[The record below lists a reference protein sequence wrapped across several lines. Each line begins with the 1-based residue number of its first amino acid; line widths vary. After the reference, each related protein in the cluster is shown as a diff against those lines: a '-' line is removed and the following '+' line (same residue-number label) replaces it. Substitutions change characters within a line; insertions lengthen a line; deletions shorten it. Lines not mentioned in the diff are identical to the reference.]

1 MSSLRLV
8 RSTSL
13 STMSSFDWS
22 IDGDEARVL
31 TRETRRKILHTQ
43 LNRRGLEI
51 LRPIGRGTFGRV
63 VLVREIQK
71 REQLFAVKIQQIS
84 KNELGPEQ
92 AKEVE
97 SKMEELK
104 SYVNEKIDNEYISGK
119 LRNTFQ
125 EIEREIE
132 HANPTSGNLRWYGG
146 ELVRRAV
153 AEVHIMRSLDHPF
166 IVRLHDTF
174 EEMDRLFMVGL
185 RTHSNIF
192 ERTHTYITRYLTS
205 YQEEH

>member
-1 MSSLRLV
+1 MSSLV

-104 SYVNEKIDNEYISGK
+104 SYVNEKVFG
-119 LRNTFQ
+119 L
-125 EIEREIE
+125 
-132 HANPTSGNLRWYGG
+132 
-146 ELVRRAV
+146 
-153 AEVHIMRSLDHPF
+153 SL
-166 IVRLHDTF
+166 IA
-174 EEMDRLFMVGL
+174 
-185 RTHSNIF
+185 I
-192 ERTHTYITRYLTS
+192 
-205 YQEEH
+205 

>member
-1 MSSLRLV
+1 
-8 RSTSL
+8 
-13 STMSSFDWS
+13 
-22 IDGDEARVL
+22 
-31 TRETRRKILHTQ
+31 
-43 LNRRGLEI
+43 
-51 LRPIGRGTFGRV
+51 
-63 VLVREIQK
+63 
-71 REQLFAVKIQQIS
+71 
-84 KNELGPEQ
+84 
-92 AKEVE
+92 
-97 SKMEELK
+97 MEELK

-192 ERTHTYITRYLTS
+192 ERTHTYITRYSTS